1 MNFGKILKTLRKEH
15 NLTQRELADR
25 IFVSKSVISYYEKSE
40 RTPSPEVIVKLAYIF
55 NVSTDFLLEIKH
67 ERTVDL
73 TEFTDEETAAIT
85 NLIDIIRK
93 SHSH

>member
-1 MNFGKILKTLRKEH
+1 MSFGKILKTLRKEQ

-40 RTPSPEVIVKLAYIF
+40 RTPSPEVIVKLAYTF